1 MLTLVIILL
10 IALIGTIIKMKYSQ
24 WASNLFLA
32 FLWIVLS
39 FMAAILNNSAL
50 KEGEIDLLQYK
61 TKYSY
66 IYVLAMIG
74 CIYLFPVMLCRGKKK
89 KQEKKEND
97 SHEGR

>member
-1 MLTLVIILL
+1 MVTLVIVLL

-32 FLWIVLS
+32 LLWIALS
-39 FMAAILNNSAL
+39 FIAAILNNSAL

-66 IYVLAMIG
+66 IYVIAMIG
-74 CIYLFPVMLCRGKKK
+74 CIYLFPVMSGKGKKNK
-89 KQEKKEND
+89 KKNKKKENN
-97 SHEGR
+97 S